1 MSNDR
6 PKWIA
11 WIIVPAL
18 VLAASVFLLAK
29 PPAPPSAPGTAPSA
43 ATSNTAS
50 ATTSTSTQPK
60 ITWSQPS
67 VTIILLPGDIKQRN
81 VMFRSSAVLQNASLE
96 AVPEIARFLK
106 VTPSVIPALQSNHEQ
121 SVQIQAT
128 IPVGTPS
135 SNYDGTIQV
144 REQSAT

>member
-1 MSNDR
+1 
-6 PKWIA
+6 
-11 WIIVPAL
+11 
-18 VLAASVFLLAK
+18 
-29 PPAPPSAPGTAPSA
+29 
-43 ATSNTAS
+43 
-50 ATTSTSTQPK
+50 
-60 ITWSQPS
+60 
-67 VTIILLPGDIKQRN
+67 PGDIKQRN

-144 REQSAT
+144 REQSATIPQTLKVLIKIGVPPNPGAAGNATLAGIDSDGDGVRDDVQRY